1 MKKFVLKKIAVA
13 TTAAVLLG
21 PVQSLF
27 ACTSLLYTD
36 ANGAHYAGRTLEL
49 PLEMPYQ
56 VRFTPQNTTFGSEAA
71 HHHAL
76 DFKSKYAFLSINVPD
91 PLNKEL
97 KVVDGMNEKGLNFG
111 MLAYAT
117 TDGPADHFQTNQAVL
132 AAIDLGAWT
141 LAQFATVAE
150 VKEAL
155 ETQPVLVTALLPLGL
170 MKTPFHYTLHDATG
184 ASIVVEFSNGQQHVY
199 DNPVGV
205 MTNSPSLPWHLTNL
219 GNYTYLNNMDK
230 STAEFNG
237 QHFSQPDSGI
247 ATEGLPSSNTS
258 VGRFVRA
265 VYYSQF
271 TEKVKTPE
279 KAVNTLA
286 HIMNNFDRPR
296 GATVYSRIGASAMD
310 MLAPSVGDNPD
321 HISEYTSWITLSDL
335 QQGHYY
341 VRTYADL
348 NYGRL
353 DLAPLIKNGKT
364 KQIAL
369 DKLDHTKGLDLTEQ
383 LLQAS

>member
-1 MKKFVLKKIAVA
+1 MKKHLLKPIAIAITA
-13 TTAAVLLG
+13 TTLLL
-21 PVQSLF
+21 PTQLTL

-36 ANGAHYAGRTLEL
+36 ANGAHYSGRTLEL

-56 VRFTPQNTTFGSEAA
+56 VVFTPQKTTFGSKADR
-71 HHHAL
+71 HHTL
-76 DFKSKYAFLSINVPD
+76 EFESKYAFVAIDVPD
-91 PLNKEL
+91 PINKEL
-97 KVVDGMNEKGLNFG
+97 KVVDGLNEKGLYFG
-111 MLAYAT
+111 MLAYANT
-117 TDGPADHFQTNQAVL
+117 EGPADNFKTNQAVL

-150 VKEAL
+150 VKQAL
-155 ETQPVLVTALLPLGL
+155 ENQPVLVTALLPLGL
-170 MKTPFHYTLHDATG
+170 MKTPFHYTLHDTTG
-184 ASIVVEFSNGQQHVY
+184 ASIVIEFSDGEQHIY

-205 MTNSPSLPWHLTNL
+205 MTNNPSLPWHLTNL
-219 GNYTYLNNMDK
+219 DNYTFLNNMDK
-230 STAEFNG
+230 SKAEFNG
-237 QHFSQPDSGI
+237 QSFQQPDSGI
-247 ATEGLPSSNTS
+247 ATAGLPSSSTS

-271 TEKVKTPE
+271 TEKVKSPE

-296 GATVYSRIGASAMD
+296 GATMYSRLGASALD
-310 MLAPSVGDNPD
+310 LTAPAVGDDLN

-348 NYGRL
+348 NYSKI
-353 DLAPLIKNGKT
+353 DLKELIKQG
-364 KQIAL
+364 QARQAAL
-369 DKLDHTKGLDLTEQ
+369 DKITNTGAFDITQQ
-383 LLQAS
+383 LIEAS

>member
-1 MKKFVLKKIAVA
+1 MKKLISKKIALA
-13 TTAAVLLG
+13 TTAALLLG
-21 PVQSLF
+21 PVQGAF

-36 ANGAHYAGRTLEL
+36 ADGAHYAGRTLEL

-56 VRFTPQNTTFGSEAA
+56 VRFTPQATTFGSKAD

-76 DFKSKYAFLSINVPD
+76 DFESKYAFLSINVPD
-91 PLNKEL
+91 PINKEL

-132 AAIDLGAWT
+132 AAIDLGAWA

-155 ETQPVLVTALLPLGL
+155 EKQPVLVTALLPLGL

-184 ASIVVEFSNGQQHVY
+184 ASVVVEFSNGQQHVY

-219 GNYTYLNNMDK
+219 DNYTYLSNRDQ
-230 STAEFNG
+230 STAKFNG
-237 QHFSQPDSGI
+237 EAFSQPDSGI
-247 ATEGLPSSNTS
+247 ATVGLPSSNTS

-265 VYYSQF
+265 VYYAQF
-271 TEKVKTPE
+271 TEKVRTPE

-310 MLAPSVGDNPD
+310 MLAPAVDDNPN

-341 VRTYADL
+341 VRTYANL

-353 DLAPLIKNGKT
+353 DLAPLIKQGQT

-369 DKLDHTKGLDLTEQ
+369 DKLDPAKGLDLTEQ